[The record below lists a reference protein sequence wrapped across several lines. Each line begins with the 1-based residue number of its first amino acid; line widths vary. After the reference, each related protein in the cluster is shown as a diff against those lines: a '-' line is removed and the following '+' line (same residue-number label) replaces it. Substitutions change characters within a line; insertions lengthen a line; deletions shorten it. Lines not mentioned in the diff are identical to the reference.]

1 MNARRQQRDIDKARV
16 HLYRWAEAQPD
27 CDEALKAT
35 VDELVRRV
43 AVRLGQPGTTVRTAL
58 AREPLGQALHAFALV
73 DWITG
78 AGGPRKKAPLARYV
92 TERGWRESPL
102 GKRWLRLLA
111 ESDPEY
117 RDIVSV
123 VPDEALRARPGG
135 TREARH
141 RRARAAARDGGRGGP
156 ARARAPAADAAG
168 RRDRRRL
175 RADAAPPSPASSDRR
190 RTRYDVC
197 AAWAAEALISEG
209 HVLPATGPGPVRADR
224 RRGAGVDVRA
234 RGRVEVRGRARPAP
248 STRRARS
255 CSSASA
261 SSTRWRRRPEASP
274 HEAEIALRRC
284 QSLMARF
291 GITESDLETREFA
304 TRFLAHG
311 RTTPMH
317 LRFLGGAVAQLH
329 DVVFVTG
336 GGGHAEFRGY
346 AIDTEVAAMTLGY
359 LMDAVERALS
369 ARRRAG
375 NFPAGRSAAYD
386 YRIAFAVEVDERVDA
401 IVAER
406 RKAEAAASPTGTALT
421 VRKREIVRGGVHGG
435 ARHALGQR
443 ARGPWRRRPRRRDAP
458 TARTCRSTRRSR
470 RADTGRER
478 SAAGGGARSGSRSA
492 VTV

>member
-1 MNARRQQRDIDKARV
+1 MNARRQQRDIDKARI
-16 HLYRWAEAQPD
+16 HLYRWAEAQPG
-27 CDEALKAT
+27 CEQALKAT
-35 VDELVRRV
+35 VDELVRR
-43 AVRLGQPGTTVRTAL
+43 AAARLGRPETIVRTAL

-123 VPDEALRARPGG
+123 VPDETLRLVP
-135 TREARH
+135 
-141 RRARAAARDGGRGGP
+141 
-156 ARARAPAADAAG
+156 AG
-168 RRDRRRL
+168 RAKPVIVAHEPRL
-175 RADAAPPSPASSDRR
+175 AMEAVVGLRVYARLMPMPQGAVIADGFVLMPPALARELGAKAH
-190 RTRYDVC
+190 RYDVC
-197 AAWAAEALISEG
+197 AAWAAEALIGEG
-209 HVLPATGPGPVRADR
+209 HVSPPP
-224 RRGAGVDVRA
+224 
-234 RGRVEVRGRARPAP
+234 GRARPGVP
-248 STRRARS
+248 PPGGGGGRAG
-255 CSSASA
+255 AGPGEGPGGDPGP
-261 SSTRWRRRPEASP
+261 RPAGPVDPGREKLLERIRKLYAMAQETEASP

-317 LRFLGGAVAQLH
+317 LRVLGGAVAQLH

-336 GGGHAEFRGY
+336 RGGHAEFRGY
-346 AIDTEVAAMTLGY
+346 AIDVEVAAMTLDY

-369 ARRRAG
+369 TRRRAG

-386 YRIAFAVEVDERVDA
+386 YRIAFAVEVDKRVDA

-406 RKAEAAASPTGTALT
+406 RKSEAAASPTGTALT
-421 VRKREIVRGGVHGG
+421 VRKREIVEEECTDGLVTRSIS
-435 ARHALGQR
+435 
-443 ARGPWRRRPRRRDAP
+443 ARGAVAP
-458 TARTCRSTRRSR
+458 EAAAAG
-470 RADTGRER
+470 RAD
-478 SAAGGGARSGSRSA
+478 GSNVSLDPQ
-492 VTV
+492 VTKG